1 MASGNNNLR
10 SVTLTALATVLP
22 TAAFALAPH
31 AAAQSEPT
39 TPPNATTTPVP
50 PAADP
55 TTTAQ
60 PASNP
65 WNFSL
70 EFDAEHA
77 FSSRVDG
84 PGKASVTR
92 IGGQFEASHLFGQ
105 ATLVSATLAS
115 ERSFYDFNGATQLS
129 PGFNEPFEDTRRA
142 KFGVNVLVRETEQ
155 FAWFVGG
162 NVVTT
167 MEDGAKFSDSLTFAG
182 IIGAR
187 YAVSKNFSAIAGL
200 AVQTR
205 LEDNALPIPALGF
218 DWKFAEKWRLSTD
231 PGLGLQPSGDP
242 GIGLKLSF
250 QPTEGVTLALEGSYQ
265 SREFRLDDKGFAPEG
280 VGIDRRA
287 PVDIGVEWKVTSNI
301 TILARGGAYVWQH
314 YKVEDKNGVKLSEG
328 DSNPQGFVVIGAKIS
343 F

>member
-1 MASGNNNLR
+1 MTSLSNQHGVMTLRVFGATIAAASL
-10 SVTLTALATVLP
+10 VPAPFTV
-22 TAAFALAPH
+22 
-31 AAAQSEPT
+31 AQSEAPAAAAS
-39 TPPNATTTPVP
+39 ATT
-50 PAADP
+50 AEP
-55 TTTAQ
+55 T
-60 PASNP
+60 SKP

-92 IGGQFEASHLFGQ
+92 IGGQFEASHVFG
-105 ATLVSATLAS
+105 AGTLVSATLAS

-142 KFGVNVLVRETEQ
+142 KFGVNVLVRETER

-187 YAVSKNFSAIAGL
+187 YAVSKDFSAIAGF

-205 LEDNALPIPALGF
+205 LEDDPFPIPAIGF

-287 PVDIGVEWKVTSNI
+287 PVDIGVEWKVTPTI
-301 TILARGGAYVWQH
+301 TVLARGGAYVWQH
-314 YKVEDKNGVKLSEG
+314 YKIEDSNGVNMAQG
-328 DSNPQGFVVIGAKIS
+328 DSKPQGFVVVGVKIS